1 MNDFARVES
10 RPKREALAVWFI
22 TYLRERSRKRL
33 INKLQ
38 TQTKCRTRWAP
49 RDVRRCAEACHVPER
64 CVVPLFTSWH
74 RLNTSRRGKLQE
86 KFKHELAGLK
96 RMLRQ
101 RVKRAGQRQSTA
113 RTACRYCTW
122 RTHQYSDAEYLAHLS
137 RCAGANGRLRAIE
150 LRPAKVVCLR
160 PRCSR
165 APRRSCGRTPRRST
179 RSASAQRRMSSA
191 SPASASSRL
200 AGCRNTAATSP
211 NTAAAS
217 AWRRRR
223 HRRRTSTAPRALLCT
238 PRRATRPAAGGA
250 RRRAGACG
258 VTPHARAAWA
268 FYVDMGGGGGLA
280 SPPPAA
286 YRARVAGPVVESQ
299 RVARTD

>member
-10 RPKREALAVWFI
+10 RPKRKALAVWFI

-137 RCAGANGRLRAIE
+137 RCAGARAATGDRAEAGEGRL
-150 LRPAKVVCLR
+150 PAPSLFVH
-160 PRCSR
+160 
-165 APRRSCGRTPRRST
+165 
-179 RSASAQRRMSSA
+179 
-191 SPASASSRL
+191 
-200 AGCRNTAATSP
+200 
-211 NTAAAS
+211 
-217 AWRRRR
+217 R
-223 HRRRTSTAPRALLCT
+223 HRVG
-238 PRRATRPAAGGA
+238 AAGAHQEEAHEAQAHKEG
-250 RRRAGACG
+250 
-258 VTPHARAAWA
+258 
-268 FYVDMGGGGGLA
+268 
-280 SPPPAA
+280 
-286 YRARVAGPVVESQ
+286 
-299 RVARTD
+299 

>member
-10 RPKREALAVWFI
+10 RPKRKALAVWFI

-74 RLNTSRRGKLQE
+74 RLNTSRRGKVQE

-179 RSASAQRRMSSA
+179 RSASAQRRMGSA

-238 PRRATRPAAGGA
+238 PRRATRPAAGGT
-250 RRRAGACG
+250 RRRAGGLRCDAAC
-258 VTPHARAAWA
+258 ARCLGLLCR
-268 FYVDMGGGGGLA
+268 YGGWGRTCQ
-280 SPPPAA
+280 PATS
-286 YRARVAGPVVESQ
+286 RVQSEGSGPCGRVAAS
-299 RVARTD
+299 RSH

>member
-10 RPKREALAVWFI
+10 RPKRKALAVWFI

-96 RMLRQ
+96 RMLRL
-101 RVKRAGQRQSTA
+101 RVKRASQRQSTA

-137 RCAGANGRLRAIE
+137 GCAGANGRLRAIE

-160 PRCSR
+160 PRCSFTGTASELQAHTKKKHTKR
-165 APRRSCGRTPRRST
+165 KRTKKDEQCLTCKRFFTSRGLPQHSCNVTKYCCGKCLAAKTSSTPHFD
-179 RSASAQRRMSSA
+179 SAKGLALHA
-191 SPASASSRL
+191 SKSHKASSR
-200 AGCRNTAATSP
+200 R
-211 NTAAAS
+211 
-217 AWRRRR
+217 
-223 HRRRTSTAPRALLCT
+223 
-238 PRRATRPAAGGA
+238 RPAASEG
-250 RRRAGACG
+250 
-258 VTPHARAAWA
+258 
-268 FYVDMGGGGGLA
+268 
-280 SPPPAA
+280 PA
-286 YRARVAGPVVESQ
+286 V
-299 RVARTD
+299 